1 VVVRPKR
8 IRSVV
13 VVAAVA
19 VAIVGERRLRS
30 MMRRAGVSLP

>member
-1 VVVRPKR
+1 VVRPRR

-19 VAIVGERRLRS
+19 AAIVGERRLRS
-30 MMRRAGVSLP
+30 KMRRVGVSLP

>member
-1 VVVRPKR
+1 VVRPKR

-19 VAIVGERRLRS
+19 AAIVGERRLRNK
-30 MMRRAGVSLP
+30 MRQVGLSLP

>member
-8 IRSVV
+8 IKSVV

-19 VAIVGERRLRS
+19 AAIVGERRLRS
-30 MMRRAGVSLP
+30 TMRRAGVSLP